1 MREEIDNIIKQK
13 NYRDLSGDEL
23 RLLEKEGISKEE
35 FIALKLLFQ
44 QMEVDKIER
53 LEKLAPVKSKLDQ
66 MFEEKHGKPKIL
78 LWKSNTAFYAQPLLQ
93 VAAVVV
99 FIVLLFNQVDFSSNK
114 QMAFENTSE
123 MMKENISKNQA
134 IKDSINTLYKEKKRE
149 EVAKDEVQQ
158 EGPSIEKDNI
168 SEKQLVPAVVGNTT
182 NGEFAD
188 AEVELMVEE
197 MAEMMPEA
205 DAFTIETDDE
215 VFYAISDISVGT
227 TQTDTVPV
235 QFNFDVST
243 VSTVAAKKVEM
254 AKDVNVLSSRMMD
267 AREKFS
273 VEKSSEDKENEILL
287 LTTLF

>member
-78 LWKSNTAFYAQPLLQ
+78 LWKSNTAIYAQPLLQ

-99 FIVLLFNQVDFSSNK
+99 FIVLLFNRVDFSSNK

-123 MMKENISKNQA
+123 MMKENISQNQA

-149 EVAKDEVQQ
+149 EVVKDDVQQ
-158 EGPSIEKDNI
+158 EGQSVEKDDVT
-168 SEKQLVPAVVGNTT
+168 EKQPVPAVVDNTT
-182 NGEFAD
+182 NSEFAD
-188 AEVELMVEE
+188 AEVELRVEE
-197 MAEMMPEA
+197 MAEMMP
-205 DAFTIETDDE
+205 DANAFAVEEDDE
-215 VFYAISDISVGT
+215 VFYALPDISVIT
-227 TQTDTVPV
+227 NQTDSVPV

-243 VSTVAAKKVEM
+243 ASTVAAKKVEM

-267 AREKFS
+267 ATEKFS
-273 VEKSSEDKENEILL
+273 VEKAQRIKKMKSY
-287 LTTLF
+287 F